1 MSYEDLLKRGKEQ
14 TEDLSDTEERFSYP
28 DPETFKEGTTT
39 VFKNFS
45 EVATALNRDEQHLL
59 RFLNRQLGT
68 AGKQQGDMVVFQG
81 DFSSSEVASR
91 IEGYVEEYV
100 LCSECMRPDTRLV
113 RVNRTQML
121 KCDACGARM
130 PVKKSKQVKS
140 QKSQEKGL
148 VEGETY
154 EMKITGTGR
163 KGDGVAKLKDKTI
176 FVSGAQEGDIVRARV
191 NNISG
196 SMAWA
201 NTIEKLDEE

>member
-1 MSYEDLLKRGKEQ
+1 MNYEEMLARGKEL
-14 TEDLSDTEERFSYP
+14 TEDLSETGERFSYP
-28 DPETFKEGTTT
+28 DPESFKEGTTT
-39 VFKNFS
+39 VLRNFS
-45 EVATALNRDEQHLL
+45 DIASALNREEEHLL

-68 AGKQQGDMVVFQG
+68 AGKIQGDMIVFQG
-81 DFSSSEVASR
+81 DFSSDEIESR
-91 IEGYVEEYV
+91 LENYVEEYV

-130 PVKKSKQVKS
+130 PVKKGRQVKAQS
-140 QKSQEKGL
+140 KARGL

-163 KGDGVAKLKDKTI
+163 KGDGVARLKNKTV
-176 FVSGAQEGDIVRARV
+176 FVSNAEEGEVVRARID
-191 NNISG
+191 NISG

-201 NTIEKLDEE
+201 TAIERTE